1 MSDDKH
7 IEEPENKVPE
17 EEAQQ
22 APKAPK
28 AEKKDAGKIFLEE
41 ITSGPP
47 RHLPRWRRLLQS
59 ILIPILAIFL
69 GMVCAGIIIIF
80 TSESVWAA
88 FQISVGAGLKEAWQ
102 VVISSYAALGIG
114 AFGNP
119 GEIIPALLSGNTEQF
134 NQAIYPITE
143 GLVASTPYI
152 FAGLS
157 VAFGFR
163 AGLFNIGAEGQ
174 LFLGAIFAAF
184 VGYSIKG
191 LPIYI
196 HLPLAF
202 LAGALGGG
210 LWGFIPGWLK
220 AKTGAHEV
228 INTIMMNYIAFR
240 LSDWLLTGP
249 MKRPNSY
256 NPISPTIEPSAQLPV
271 FFGAPV
277 RLHLGFIIALLVAA
291 LVSWYL
297 FKTKWG
303 FDLRT
308 AGTNPRAARYAGM
321 SVTTQ
326 LVLGMAIAGALAGM
340 AGGNEVLGVNH
351 NLAMAFSSG
360 YGFDAIAIALLGN
373 SSPFGVVL
381 ASLLFG
387 FLRSGATNMMLKTGI
402 PIDIVS
408 VVQAF
413 ILVFIAA
420 PAITRTIFRLKQPTK
435 GEEVVLA
442 TSWGGK

>member
-1 MSDDKH
+1 MSDEKLNSATD
-7 IEEPENKVPE
+7 
-17 EEAQQ
+17 EAAQKS
-22 APKAPK
+22 PKP
-28 AEKKDAGKIFLEE
+28 EKKDAGKIFLEE
-41 ITSGPP
+41 VTAGPSK
-47 RHLPRWRRLLQS
+47 HLPRWRRVLQS
-59 ILIPILAIFL
+59 ILVPILAIFL
-69 GMVCAGIIIIF
+69 GMVCAGIIIII

-88 FQISVGAGLKEAWQ
+88 FQVSFLAGLKESWQ
-102 VVISSYAALGIG
+102 VVITAYAALGVG
-114 AFGNP
+114 AFGRP
-119 GEIIPALLSGNTEQF
+119 GNIIAAIASGNAQQF
-134 NQAIYPITE
+134 NDAIYPITE
-143 GLVASTPYI
+143 GLVAATPYI

-163 AGLFNIGAEGQ
+163 AGVFNIGAEGQ

-184 VGYSIKG
+184 VGYSFSG
-191 LPIYI
+191 LPAYI
-196 HLPLAF
+196 HIPLAF
-202 LAGALGGG
+202 LAGAIGGG
-210 LWGFIPGWLK
+210 IWGFIPGWLK

-249 MKRPNSY
+249 MKRPDSF
-256 NPISPTIEPSAQLPV
+256 NPISPTIQPSAALPV
-271 FFGAPV
+271 FFGNPV
-277 RLHLGFIIALLVAA
+277 RLHLGFLIGLLVAF

-321 SVTTQ
+321 SVTLQ
-326 LVLGMAIAGALAGM
+326 LVLGMALAGALAGM

-420 PAITRTIFRLKQPTK
+420 PAITRTIFRLKQPAK
-435 GEEVVLA
+435 GEEIVLA
-442 TSWGGK
+442 ASWGGK

>member
-1 MSDDKH
+1 MSDDKSDSM
-7 IEEPENKVPE
+7 PEKE
-17 EEAQQ
+17 SQ
-22 APKAPK
+22 KAPK
-28 AEKKDAGKIFLEE
+28 PEKKDAGKIFLEE
-41 ITSGPP
+41 VTAGPP
-47 RHLPRWRRLLQS
+47 KHLPRWRRTLQS
-59 ILIPILAIFL
+59 ILVPALAIFL
-69 GMVCAGIIIIF
+69 GMVCAGIIIIV

-88 FQISVGAGLKEAWQ
+88 FQVSFLAGLKESWQ
-102 VVISSYAALGIG
+102 VVISSYSALGVG
-114 AFGNP
+114 AFGHP
-119 GEIIPALLSGNTEQF
+119 GDIIPALTSGDAQQF

-143 GLVASTPYI
+143 GLVAATPYI
-152 FAGLS
+152 FAGLA

-163 AGLFNIGAEGQ
+163 AGVFNIGAEGQ

-191 LPIYI
+191 LPIFI

-202 LAGALGGG
+202 LAGAVGGG

-228 INTIMMNYIAFR
+228 INTIMLNYIAFR

-249 MKRPNSY
+249 MKRPDSF
-256 NPISPTIEPSAQLPV
+256 NPISPTIQPSAEFPV
-271 FFGAPV
+271 LFGAPV
-277 RLHLGFIIALLVAA
+277 RLHLGFFIALLVAA
-291 LVSWYL
+291 VVSWYL
-297 FKTKWG
+297 FKTRWG

-321 SVTTQ
+321 SVTLQ
-326 LVLGMAIAGALAGM
+326 LVLGMALAGALAGM
-340 AGGNEVLGVNH
+340 AGANEVLGLNH

-420 PAITRTIFRLKQPTK
+420 PAITRTIFRLKQPAK

>member
-1 MSDDKH
+1 MSDDELK
-7 IEEPENKVPE
+7 EKPE
-17 EEAQQ
+17 EAAE
-22 APKAPK
+22 KAPK
-28 AEKKDAGKIFLEE
+28 PEKPDAGKIFLEE
-41 ITSGPP
+41 ITAGPP
-47 RHLPRWRRLLQS
+47 KHLPRWRRNLQS
-59 ILIPILAIFL
+59 ILVPILAVFL
-69 GMVCAGIIIIF
+69 GLLFAGIIIII
-80 TSESVWAA
+80 TSESVWQA
-88 FQISVGAGLKEAWQ
+88 FQVSFLAGIKESLN
-102 VVISSYAALGIG
+102 VVITAYGSLLVG
-114 AFGNP
+114 AFGKP
-119 GEIIPALLSGNTEQF
+119 GDLIKAIASGDPQ
-134 NQAIYPITE
+134 QVYVAIYPFTE
-143 GLVASTPYI
+143 GLVAATPYI

-184 VGYSIKG
+184 VGYSLKG
-191 LPIYI
+191 WPWFIHMPI
-196 HLPLAF
+196 AF
-202 LAGALGGG
+202 LAGAVGGG

-249 MKRPNSY
+249 MKRPDSF
-256 NPISPTIEPSAQLPV
+256 NPISPTIQPGAELPV
-271 FFGAPV
+271 FFGPPV
-277 RLHLGFIIALLVAA
+277 RLHLGFFIALLVAW

-303 FDLRT
+303 FDVRT
-308 AGTNPRAARYAGM
+308 VGANPRAARYAGM
-321 SVTTQ
+321 SVTMQ
-326 LVLGMAIAGALAGM
+326 IILAMSIAGGLAGM

-373 SSPFGVVL
+373 STPFGVVL
-381 ASLLFG
+381 GSLMFG

-420 PAITRTIFRLKQPTK
+420 PAITRTIFRLKELPK
-435 GEEVVLA
+435 GEEVVLS

>member
-1 MSDDKH
+1 MSDDKLS
-7 IEEPENKVPE
+7 NVPE
-17 EEAQQ
+17 EEAQ
-22 APKAPK
+22 KAPK
-28 AEKKDAGKIFLEE
+28 PEKQDAGKIFLEE
-41 ITSGPP
+41 VTAGPP
-47 RHLPRWRRLLQS
+47 KHLPRWRRTLQS
-59 ILIPILAIFL
+59 ILVPLLAIFL
-69 GMVCAGIIIIF
+69 GLVCGGIIIIL
-80 TSESVWAA
+80 TSASVWAA
-88 FQISVGAGLKEAWQ
+88 FQVSIMAGLKESWN
-102 VVISSYAALGIG
+102 VVATAYSALFVG
-114 AFGNP
+114 AFGRP
-119 GEIIPALLSGNTEQF
+119 GDLIKAISSGNPKLI
-134 NQAIYPITE
+134 NLAIYPFTD
-143 GLVASTPYI
+143 GLGAATPYI

-157 VAFGFR
+157 VALGFR
-163 AGLFNIGAEGQ
+163 AGVFNIGAEGQ

-184 VGYSIKG
+184 VGYSLKG
-191 LPIYI
+191 LPWFI
-196 HLPLAF
+196 HMPIAF
-202 LAGALGGG
+202 LAGAVGGG

-249 MKRPNSY
+249 MKRPDSF
-256 NPISPTIEPSAQLPV
+256 NPVSPTIEPSAALPK
-271 FFGAPV
+271 FFGDPV
-277 RLHLGFIIALLVAA
+277 RLHLGFIIALLVAW

-321 SVTTQ
+321 SVAMQ
-326 LVLGMAIAGALAGM
+326 IMLGMTLAGALAGM

-402 PIDIVS
+402 PNDIVS

-420 PAITRTIFRLKQPTK
+420 PAITRTIFRLKQPAK
-435 GEEVVLA
+435 GEEVVLV